1 MPTVFLTK
9 TNCFK
14 SANTQWLVTE
24 HQQLLCGSN
33 VIPELFNGSCQA
45 RPTKMP
51 IKMPQFLRPG
61 HIDMDSHTHVFSS
74 PLGNDTE
81 GTNATL
87 SRLLRRE
94 KHSTIFSRTPHWFKE
109 IQNSNWKL
117 PVK

>member
-1 MPTVFLTK
+1 MPTAFSMK
-9 TNCFK
+9 TNSFK

-33 VIPELFNGSCQA
+33 VIPELFNGSCLA
-45 RPTKMP
+45 RPTKMR

-87 SRLLRRE
+87 SRLLRR
-94 KHSTIFSRTPHWFKE
+94 KDCSTIFSRMGTQSKE
-109 IQNSNWKL
+109 IQNEFWFHL
-117 PVK
+117 R